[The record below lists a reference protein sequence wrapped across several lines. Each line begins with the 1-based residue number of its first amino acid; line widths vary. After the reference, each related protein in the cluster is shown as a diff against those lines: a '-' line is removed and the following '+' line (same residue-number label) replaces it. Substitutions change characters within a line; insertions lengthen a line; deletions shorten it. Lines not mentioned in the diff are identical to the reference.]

1 MIERAAILS
10 TGDEITTGK
19 VVDTNANYLSDKLVE
34 AGLDVVAVLTVGDVA
49 ERIIWAWQ
57 QAIQHADVII
67 STGGI
72 GPTADD
78 LTTELV
84 AKVAGVDLFFS
95 EEIAEKI
102 RRVFA
107 SLNRPMPEN
116 NLKQARFPVG
126 SVIIA
131 NHLGTAPGYRLD
143 LDTPHGR
150 KHLIIL
156 PGVPREMKPMMEETV
171 LPWLREMR
179 STGDVFLTRTFQTFG
194 ISESGLDELVAGTV
208 SEKEGR
214 LAFRASFPQIS
225 MRVTVRGKTNDVEAK
240 LEELSNRIRARI
252 GTFVYGEGDVTME
265 EVVGKLLKERGKT
278 LSFAEAVSGGLVTHR
293 LTNVPGSSAYFQGT
307 VIAYADAAKV
317 DLLGVKPDT
326 LRQHGAVSEET
337 VREMAAGVRERM
349 GTDIGVAITG
359 IAGPGGGAPDKPV
372 GTACLALAADGL
384 LVSRRYQ
391 LWGNRE
397 WIKTL
402 VSQLGLDWVRRALL
416 GITIHESGFIRR

>member
-19 VVDTNANYLSDKLVE
+19 VVDTNANYLADKLVE
-34 AGLDVVAVLTVGDVA
+34 AGIEVVTVITVGDVA
-49 ERIIWAWQ
+49 ERIVWAWQ
-57 QAIQHADVII
+57 QAIAQADVIL

-95 EEIAEKI
+95 EEVAERI

-116 NLKQARFPVG
+116 NLKQAHFPVG
-126 SVIIA
+126 STIIP
-131 NHLGTAPGYRLD
+131 NHLGTAPGYRVD

-179 STGDVFLTRTFQTFG
+179 GGGDVFLSRTFQTFG
-194 ISESGLDELVAGTV
+194 ISESGLDELVAGAV
-208 SEKEGR
+208 QEEEGR

-225 MRVTVRGKTNDVEAK
+225 MRVTVRGQAQEAETR
-240 LEELSNRIRARI
+240 LAELSNRIRARI
-252 GTFVYGEGDVTME
+252 GSFVYGEGDVTME
-265 EVVGKLLKERGKT
+265 EVVGQLLKDKGKT
-278 LSFAEAVSGGLVTHR
+278 LGLAEACSGGLVSHR

-307 VIAYADAAKV
+307 VVAYSDAAKTQ
-317 DLLGVKPDT
+317 LLGVTPET
-326 LRQHGAVSEET
+326 LRQYGAVSEET
-337 VREMAAGVRERM
+337 VREMAVGVRERL
-349 GTDIGVAITG
+349 GTDIGIAVTG
-359 IAGPGGGAPDKPV
+359 IAGPDGGTPEKPI
-372 GTACLALAADGL
+372 GTACLALSADGTL
-384 LVSRRYQ
+384 ASRRYQ

-402 VSQLGLDWVRRALL
+402 VSQLVLDWVRRALL
-416 GITIHESGFIRR
+416 GVTIAESGFIRK

>member
-19 VVDTNANYLSDKLVE
+19 VVDTNANYLADKLVE
-34 AGLDVVAVLTVGDVA
+34 AGIEVVTVITVGDVA
-49 ERIIWAWQ
+49 ERIVWAWQ
-57 QAIQHADVII
+57 QAIAQADVIL

-95 EEIAEKI
+95 EEVAERI

-116 NLKQARFPVG
+116 NLKQAHFPVG
-126 SVIIA
+126 STIIP
-131 NHLGTAPGYRLD
+131 NHLGTAPGYRVD

-179 STGDVFLTRTFQTFG
+179 GGGEVFLSRTFQTFG

-208 SEKEGR
+208 REDEGR

-225 MRVTVRGKTNDVEAK
+225 MRVTVRGQAQEAEAR
-240 LEELSNRIRARI
+240 LAELSNRIRARI
-252 GTFVYGEGDVTME
+252 GSFVYGEGDVTME
-265 EVVGKLLKERGKT
+265 EVVGQLLKDKGKT
-278 LSFAEAVSGGLVTHR
+278 LGLAEACSGGLVSHR

-307 VIAYADAAKV
+307 VVAYSDAAKTQ
-317 DLLGVKPDT
+317 LLGVTPET
-326 LRQHGAVSEET
+326 LRQYGAVSEET
-337 VREMAAGVRERM
+337 VREMAVGVRERL
-349 GTDIGVAITG
+349 GTDIGIAVTG
-359 IAGPGGGAPDKPV
+359 IAGPDGGTPEKPI
-372 GTACLALAADGL
+372 GTACLALSADGTL
-384 LVSRRYQ
+384 ASRRYQ

-402 VSQLGLDWVRRALL
+402 VSQLVLDWGRRALL
-416 GITIHESGFIRR
+416 GVTIAESGFIRR

>member
-19 VVDTNANYLSDKLVE
+19 VVDTNSNYIADKLVE
-34 AGLDVVAVLTVGDVA
+34 AGVDVVSIITVGDVA
-49 ERIIWAWQ
+49 ERIVWAWR
-57 QAIQHADVII
+57 QAVAQADVVI

-95 EEIAEKI
+95 EEVAERI
-102 RRVFA
+102 RRIFA

-126 SVIIA
+126 AVIIP

-150 KHLIIL
+150 RHLIVL

-179 STGDVFLTRTFQTFG
+179 GGGDVFLSRTFQTFG
-194 ISESGLDELVAGTV
+194 VSESGLDELVAGV
-208 SEKEGR
+208 VGEEEGR

-225 MRVTVRGKTNDVEAK
+225 LRVTVRGKPQEVEAK
-240 LEELSNRIRARI
+240 LGALADRIRARI

-265 EVVGKLLKERGKT
+265 EVVGKLLKDAGKT
-278 LSFAEAVSGGLVTHR
+278 LGVAEACSGGLVSHR
-293 LTNVPGSSAYFQGT
+293 LTNVPGSSAYFRGT
-307 VIAYADAAKV
+307 VIAYADAAKTA
-317 DLLGVKPDT
+317 LLGVKPET

-337 VREMAAGVRERM
+337 VREMAAGVRERL
-349 GTDIGVAITG
+349 GTDIGVAVTG
-359 IAGPGGGAPDKPV
+359 IAGPEGGTPEKPL
-372 GTACLALAADGL
+372 GTACLALAADGT

-402 VSQLGLDWVRRALL
+402 VSQLALDWVRRALL
-416 GITIHESGFIRR
+416 GVPIAEAGFIRR

>member
-19 VVDTNANYLSDKLVE
+19 VVDSNSNYLADKLVE
-34 AGLDVVAVLTVGDVA
+34 AGVDVAAVITVGDVPD
-49 ERIIWAWQ
+49 RIVWAWQ
-57 QAIQHADVII
+57 QAIEKADVII

-84 AKVAGVDLFFS
+84 AKLAGVDLFFS
-95 EEIAEKI
+95 EDVAENI
-102 RRVFA
+102 RRLFA

-116 NLKQARFPVG
+116 NLKQARFPKG
-126 SVIIA
+126 AEIIA

-156 PGVPREMKPMMEETV
+156 PGVPREMKPMMEQTV

-179 STGDVFLTRTFQTFG
+179 GGGEVFLTRAFQTFG
-194 ISESGLDELVAGTV
+194 ISESGLDEAVTGTV
-208 SEKEGR
+208 AEHEGR

-225 MRVTVRGKTNDVEAK
+225 LKVTVRGKPNEVESR
-240 LEELSNRIRARI
+240 LEELSNRIRSRV
-252 GTFVYGEGDVTME
+252 GSYVYGEGDVTME
-265 EVVGKLLKERGKT
+265 EVVGKLLKQHGKT
-278 LSFAEAVSGGLVTHR
+278 VAFAEACSGGLVSHR
-293 LTNVPGSSAYFQGT
+293 LTNVPGSSVYFHGA
-307 VIAYADAAKV
+307 VLAYADAAKV
-317 DLLGVKPDT
+317 NLLGVKPET
-326 LRQHGAVSEET
+326 LQLHGPVSEET
-337 VREMAAGVRERM
+337 AREMAAGVRERL
-349 GTDIGVAITG
+349 GANIGVAVTG
-359 IAGPGGGAPDKPV
+359 IAGPDGGTPEKPV
-372 GTACLALAADGL
+372 GTAFLALAADGT
-384 LVSRRYQ
+384 LVSRKYQ

-402 VSQLGLDWVRRALL
+402 VAQLALDWVRRSLL
-416 GITIHESGFIRR
+416 GITIAESGFIRR

>member
-19 VVDTNANYLSDKLVE
+19 VVDTNANYLADKLVE
-34 AGLDVVAVLTVGDVA
+34 AGVEVAAVLTVGDVA
-49 ERIIWAWQ
+49 ERIVWAWQ
-57 QAIQHADVII
+57 QAIQQADVII

-84 AKVAGVDLFFS
+84 AKVAGVGLFFS
-95 EEIAEKI
+95 EEVANNI

-116 NLKQARFPVG
+116 NLKQAQFPVG
-126 SVIIA
+126 ATIIS
-131 NHLGTAPGYRLD
+131 NHLGTAPGYRVD

-179 STGDVFLTRTFQTFG
+179 GGSDVFLTRTFQTFG
-194 ISESGLDELVAGTV
+194 ISESGLDEAVKGTV
-208 SEKEGR
+208 SEEEGR

-225 MRVTVRGKTNDVEAK
+225 MRVTVRGQAHEVEAR
-240 LEELSNRIRARI
+240 LEELSNRIRSRI
-252 GTFVYGEGDVTME
+252 SQYVYGEGDVTME
-265 EVVGKLLKERGKT
+265 DVVGKLLKEQGKT
-278 LSFAEAVSGGLVTHR
+278 LSIAEAVSGGLVTHR
-293 LTNVPGSSAYFQGT
+293 LTNVPGSSSYFHGA
-307 VIAYADAAKV
+307 VIAYADTAKTH
-317 DLLGVKPDT
+317 LLGVKPGT

-337 VREMAAGVRERM
+337 VREMAAGVRERL
-349 GTDIGVAITG
+349 GSSIGVAVTG
-359 IAGPGGGAPDKPV
+359 IAGPDGGTPEKPV
-372 GTACLALAADGL
+372 GTVCLALAADSL

-402 VSQLGLDWVRRALL
+402 VSQLALDWVRRALL
-416 GITIHESGFIRR
+416 GVTINESGFIRR

>member
-19 VVDTNANYLSDKLVE
+19 VVDTNANYLADKLVE
-34 AGLDVVAVLTVGDVA
+34 AGIDVVTVLTVGDVA
-49 ERIIWAWQ
+49 ERIVWAWQ

-126 SVIIA
+126 SVIIP

-179 STGDVFLTRTFQTFG
+179 SSGDVFLTRTFQTFG

-208 SEKEGR
+208 REDEGR

-225 MRVTVRGKTNDVEAK
+225 MRVTVRGKANEVEAR

-252 GTFVYGEGDVTME
+252 GTYVYGEGDATME
-265 EVVGKLLKERGKT
+265 EVVGNLLKEQGKT

-293 LTNVPGSSAYFQGT
+293 LTNVPGSSAYFRGT
-307 VIAYADAAKV
+307 VIAYADSVKV
-317 DLLGVKPDT
+317 NLLGVKPDT
-326 LRQHGAVSEET
+326 LRQYGAVSEET
-337 VREMAAGVRERM
+337 VREMATGVRERM

-359 IAGPGGGAPDKPV
+359 IAGPSGGAPDKPV

-384 LVSRRYQ
+384 IVSRRYQ

-416 GITIHESGFIRR
+416 GITINESGFIRR

>member
-19 VVDTNANYLSDKLVE
+19 VVDTNANYLADKLVE
-34 AGLDVVAVLTVGDVA
+34 AGIDVVAVLTVGDVA
-49 ERIIWAWQ
+49 ERIVWAWQ
-57 QAIQHADVII
+57 QAMQHADVII

-179 STGDVFLTRTFQTFG
+179 SSGDMFLTRTFQTFG

-208 SEKEGR
+208 NEEEGR

-225 MRVTVRGKTNDVEAK
+225 MRVTVRGKANEVETK

-317 DLLGVKPDT
+317 NLLGVKPET

-337 VREMAAGVRERM
+337 VREMATGVRERM
-349 GTDIGVAITG
+349 RTDIGVAITG
-359 IAGPGGGAPDKPV
+359 IAGPGGGVPDKPV

-416 GITIHESGFIRR
+416 GITINESGFIRR

>member
-19 VVDTNANYLSDKLVE
+19 VVDTNSNYIADKLVE
-34 AGLDVVAVLTVGDVA
+34 AGVDVVAVLTVGDVV
-49 ERIIWAWQ
+49 ERIVWAWE
-57 QAIQHADVII
+57 QAIAQADLII

-95 EEIAEKI
+95 EEVAERI

-126 SVIIA
+126 AVIIP

-150 KHLIIL
+150 KHLIVL

-179 STGDVFLTRTFQTFG
+179 GGGDVFLTRTFQTFG
-194 ISESGLDELVAGTV
+194 ISESGLDELVAGIV
-208 SEKEGR
+208 REEEGR

-225 MRVTVRGKTNDVEAK
+225 LRVTVRGNPREVETK
-240 LEELSNRIRARI
+240 LDELAHRIRTRI
-252 GTFVYGEGDVTME
+252 GSFVYGEGEVTME
-265 EVVGKLLKERGKT
+265 EVVGHLLREKGKT
-278 LSFAEAVSGGLVTHR
+278 LGLAEACSGGLVSHR

-307 VIAYADAAKV
+307 VIAYSDAAKT
-317 DLLGVKPDT
+317 DLLGVKLET
-326 LRQHGAVSEET
+326 LQRHGAVSEET
-337 VREMAAGVRERM
+337 VREMAVGVRERL
-349 GTDIGVAITG
+349 GAAIGIAVTG
-359 IAGPGGGAPDKPV
+359 IAGPDGGTPEKPV
-372 GTACLALAADGL
+372 GTACLALSTDGV

-402 VSQLGLDWVRRALL
+402 VSQLVLDWVRRALT
-416 GITIHESGFIRR
+416 GVTIAESGFIRR

>member
-1 MIERAAILS
+1 MIERATILS

-34 AGLDVVAVLTVGDVA
+34 AGIDVVAILTVGDVA
-49 ERIIWAWQ
+49 ERIVWAWQ

-208 SEKEGR
+208 GEDEGR

-225 MRVTVRGKTNDVEAK
+225 MRVTVRGRANDVEAK
-240 LEELSNRIRARI
+240 LEELSHRIRAKI

-265 EVVGKLLKERGKT
+265 EVVGRLLKDKGKT

-307 VIAYADAAKV
+307 VIAYADAAKIN
-317 DLLGVKPDT
+317 LLGVKPET

-391 LWGNRE
+391 LWGNRD

-416 GITIHESGFIRR
+416 GITINESGFIRR